1 MTAAIQAH
9 LPVFVVIAPLFV
21 SFVLSPMARRF
32 RLVQGLVVGVE
43 ALGLLFAA
51 YLAGMVIAAKGVPI
65 IYSLGGWPAPWGIEL
80 RAGSLGAF
88 FLLVVFGVM
97 LPVSLYAVGNLSE
110 EVGDASRST
119 RFFVLYLLLSG
130 ALAGM
135 AVTNDLFN
143 VFVLVEVATLSCCGL
158 VSASRG
164 PKAAEAAFNY
174 LILATLGSGL
184 ILGGIGFTY
193 IITGNLNMGFATQQL
208 SQVWKHYPHV
218 VWMSISF
225 FLVGFGVKAAL
236 FPLHVW
242 LPDAHSA
249 APAPASAILSG
260 LAVKGYIICLMKILY
275 NVFGVSLLGVFN
287 LDRIL
292 VLLGMIAILAGS
304 ILALTQD
311 ELKRRLAYSTVAQ
324 IGYVFLGMGLM
335 NTRGLTGT
343 LFHMASHALIKSSLF
358 LAAGA
363 IISATGK
370 SRISELVGVGKE
382 MPITMGVFTIG
393 SLALVGIPLFSGFVG
408 KWYMLRGSMEIG
420 RYLPATVIIVGSVLC
435 AGYLFP
441 IIRVAYFEPVLDRSK
456 SRQRWRD
463 PGLFQKTALIMLALG
478 IVVLGVIPGPLLDL
492 AARAAADLLSIY

>member
-1 MTAAIQAH
+1 MTATIQAH

-32 RLVQGLVVGVE
+32 RLVQSLVVGVE
-43 ALGLLFAA
+43 TLGLLWAA
-51 YLAGMVIAAKGVPI
+51 YLAGMILVGKGVPI
-65 IYSLGGWPAPWGIEL
+65 VYSMGGWSAPWGIEL
-80 RAGSLGAF
+80 WVGNLGAF
-88 FLLVVFGVM
+88 FLLVISGVM
-97 LPVSLYAVGNLSE
+97 LPVSLYAVGNLGA
-110 EVGDASRST
+110 EVGDAQRST

-135 AVTNDLFN
+135 AITNDLFN

-184 ILGGIGFTY
+184 ILGGIGFMY
-193 IITGNLNMGFATQQL
+193 IITGNLNMGFAAQQL
-208 SQVWKHYPHV
+208 SQVWRHYPHV
-218 VWMSISF
+218 VWMAISF

-242 LPDAHSA
+242 LPDAHSS
-249 APAPASAILSG
+249 APSPASAILSG

-275 NVFGVSLLGVFN
+275 NVFGVSLLTVFN

-292 VLLGMIAILAGS
+292 VLLGMVAILAGS
-304 ILALTQD
+304 MLALAQD

-363 IISATGK
+363 IISGTGK
-370 SRISELVGVGKE
+370 ARVSELAGVGRQ

-408 KWYMLRGSMEIG
+408 KWYMLQGSLEMG
-420 RYLPATVIIVGSVLC
+420 GYLPATVIIIGSVLC

-441 IIRVAYFEPVLDRSK
+441 IIRVAYFEPVSEGFK
-456 SRQRWRD
+456 SGTTWQD
-463 PGLFQKTALIMLALG
+463 PGVFQKTALILLAVG

-492 AARAAADLLSIY
+492 ATRAAADFLLIY